1 MNSVNAIGMGML
13 HITRLNGTIWILSPM
28 QVSCKIIEK
37 NRKSNLSLMS
47 NGISVELL
55 VKPKNFKSKSI
66 CGELETAYCGGVGR
80 LIEIA
85 PLQESKE
92 EQKPLL
98 PETKETLQKQFSEFI
113 GKKWLNAQIMN
124 KPIEIANI
132 EIDLN
137 RKTSEYYFTIKHKI
151 STGEEIMLWGTGDKK
166 IFLQSLIDGIQQAIG
181 YELAMKYKSK
191 QSEVGNEKANQ
202 AQSA

>member
-55 VKPKNFKSKSI
+55 VKPKNSKTKSI
-66 CGELETAYCGGVGR
+66 CEELETAYCGGVGR

-85 PLQESKE
+85 PLQEAKD

-98 PETKETLQKQFSEFI
+98 PQTKEALQKQFSEFI
-113 GKKWLNAQIMN
+113 GKK
-124 KPIEIANI
+124 
-132 EIDLN
+132 
-137 RKTSEYYFTIKHKI
+137 
-151 STGEEIMLWGTGDKK
+151 
-166 IFLQSLIDGIQQAIG
+166 
-181 YELAMKYKSK
+181 
-191 QSEVGNEKANQ
+191 
-202 AQSA
+202 

>member
-1 MNSVNAIGMGML
+1 MNNASAIGMGMI

-37 NRKSNLSLMS
+37 NHKSNLSLMS

-85 PLQESKE
+85 PLQEQKE

-98 PETKETLQKQFSEFI
+98 PQTKEALQKQFSEFI
-113 GKKWLNAQIMN
+113 GKKWLNADIID

-137 RKTSEYYFTIKHKI
+137 RKTSEYYFGIKYKV
-151 STGEEIMLWGTGDKK
+151 STGEEIMIWGTSDKK
-166 IFLQSLIDGIQQAIG
+166 MFLQSLVDGIQQAIG
-181 YELAMKYKSK
+181 YELATKGKSK

-202 AQSA
+202 PQSA

>member
-1 MNSVNAIGMGML
+1 MNNASAIGMGMI

-66 CGELETAYCGGVGR
+66 CGELEIAYCGGVGR

-85 PLQESKE
+85 PLQEQKE

-98 PETKETLQKQFSEFI
+98 PQTKEALQKQFSEFI
-113 GKKWLNAQIMN
+113 GKKWLNADIID
-124 KPIEIANI
+124 KPIEIVNI

-137 RKTSEYYFTIKHKI
+137 RKTSEYYFGIKHKV
-151 STGEEIMLWGTGDKK
+151 STGEELMLWGTSDKK
-166 IFLQSLIDGIQQAIG
+166 MFLQSLVDGIQQAIG
-181 YELAMKYKSK
+181 YELATKGKSK
-191 QSEVGNEKANQ
+191 QSEVSNEKANQ